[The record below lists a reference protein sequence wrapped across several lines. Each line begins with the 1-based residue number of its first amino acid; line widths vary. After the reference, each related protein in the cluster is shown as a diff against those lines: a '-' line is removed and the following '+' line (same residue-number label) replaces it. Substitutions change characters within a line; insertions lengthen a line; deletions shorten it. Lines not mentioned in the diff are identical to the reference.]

1 MGREE
6 PRPNLRFNLG
16 GNFTLTRLQ
25 EYLCQFPLLASAPH
39 PPSSL
44 VVQDPQA
51 PPCLQAFDPALLCL
65 VHHLLSLHMVGFF
78 SSFAPLLLSPLVIS
92 SR

>member
-6 PRPNLRFNLG
+6 PSPRLRFNLG
-16 GNFTLTRLQ
+16 GNFTLTCLQ
-25 EYLCQFPLLASAPH
+25 AYLCQFPLLASC
-39 PPSSL
+39 PPYSGL

-51 PPCLQAFDPALLCL
+51 PPCLQAFDPVILCL

-78 SSFAPLLLSPLVIS
+78 SSFAPLLLSLLIIS